1 MNVSKDVYDNLNK
14 HYVGIT
20 IITLSFI
27 YLLYACVVT
36 KTVILPK
43 YFPKYFFLLY
53 SIGGFILM
61 NKFIYEKNL
70 YVTINEFIGAS
81 IALFL
86 FFYVKQNL

>member
-1 MNVSKDVYDNLNK
+1 MDDIVDYIYKEGNK

-20 IITLSFI
+20 LITLSYI
-27 YLLYACVVT
+27 YLLYACVVS
-36 KTVILPK
+36 KTVKIPR
-43 YFPKYFFLLY
+43 YFLLTY

-86 FFYVKQNL
+86 FFYVKPHL

>member
-1 MNVSKDVYDNLNK
+1 MSISKDVYDNLNK

-36 KTVILPK
+36 KTVL
-43 YFPKYFFLLY
+43 PKYFFLLY